1 MRYGETSPIPPGADP
16 SFNYLSESIWNS
28 RVQWGAILA
37 GAFAGFAVTLIMA
50 TIGGAIGIT
59 AGAAGIANA
68 DTTSRETAGEAAVGF
83 GIGAGVWLL
92 LTALAAGLVGGW
104 VLNATGRRDRAYSS
118 VLFGGIA
125 WSVGVCLMLAFA
137 VPGVGGGLSG
147 LGAGGGT
154 ATAAA
159 EKRSGL
165 PAEGRRVGAAA
176 EGQGRTAQPKVD
188 RTMTDEEKAAA
199 LDAADKAAKAAAT
212 AAWLALGAQ
221 LIGLA
226 ATMIA
231 AGRNRHTG
239 ARVVTEVR
247 PRPVPTA

>member
-1 MRYGETSPIPPGADP
+1 MKYEQTSPIPPGADP
-16 SFNYLSESIWNS
+16 TFNYASESVWNS

-37 GAFAGFAVTLIMA
+37 GAFAGFAATIIMA
-50 TIGGAIGIT
+50 TIGGALGMT
-59 AGAAGIANA
+59 AGAAGIATA
-68 DTTSRETAGEAAVGF
+68 DTASPETAGEAAVGF

-118 VLFGGIA
+118 VLFGGIT
-125 WSVGVCLMLAFA
+125 WSVGVCLLLAIA
-137 VPGVGGGLSG
+137 APGMGGVFSG
-147 LGAGGGT
+147 LGGGAGT
-154 ATAAA
+154 ATAAV
-159 EKRSGL
+159 EKRPGL
-165 PAEGRRVGAAA
+165 PA
-176 EGQGRTAQPKVD
+176 GQPRVD

-212 AAWLALGAQ
+212 AAWFGLGAQ

-226 ATMIA
+226 ATMLM